1 MSLTKL
7 ALKRPVSV
15 ILIILA
21 LAVFGLS
28 SIPGFKMQLTP
39 DMDMPMLIVMTT
51 YPGADPESVDELVT
65 KVVEDSGS
73 TLNGIDSVTSQSAEN
88 VSMVM
93 FSYEYGVD
101 IDECYADLR
110 TALDTAS
117 LQLPEDA
124 STPVVIELNMSQSAD
139 DTECPGGR
147 GIGSEKDPGGYPDS
161 GYGIHN
167 GCSAGGCFGRNPGLY
182 PGPSAGGYAE
192 AVWIEYGCCCQLSG
206 GR

>member
-1 MSLTKL
+1 MNLTKL

-15 ILIILA
+15 ILIILS
-21 LAVFGLS
+21 LAVFGLG

-93 FSYEYGVD
+93 FSY
-101 IDECYADLR
+101 
-110 TALDTAS
+110 
-117 LQLPEDA
+117 
-124 STPVVIELNMSQSAD
+124 
-139 DTECPGGR
+139 
-147 GIGSEKDPGGYPDS
+147 
-161 GYGIHN
+161 
-167 GCSAGGCFGRNPGLY
+167 
-182 PGPSAGGYAE
+182 
-192 AVWIEYGCCCQLSG
+192 
-206 GR
+206 

>member
-39 DMDMPMLIVMTT
+39 DMDVPMLIVMTT

-88 VSMVM
+88 ISMVM

-139 DTECPGGR
+139 MILNVRAEGELDLKKT
-147 GIGSEKDPGGYPDS
+147 